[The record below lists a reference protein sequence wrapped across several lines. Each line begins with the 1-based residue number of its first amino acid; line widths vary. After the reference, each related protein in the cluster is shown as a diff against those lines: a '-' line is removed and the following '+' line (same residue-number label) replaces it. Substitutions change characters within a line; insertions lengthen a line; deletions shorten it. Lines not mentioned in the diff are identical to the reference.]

1 MKHEGLSALIL
12 IMILWSFS
20 ACATEPARVYFLTF
34 RFMTTYVPETQESL
48 VSSPFE
54 KWTISP
60 QQKQE
65 HLLGILNTGVKAAS
79 FIDTALRGVAFIGG
93 RSFLIDMAGVVK
105 RDDGSLVRMDKEAF
119 LEFGKSLS
127 SAERI
132 VLYDPPRSKK

>member
-1 MKHEGLSALIL
+1 MKRKSLPALMLALLLWPLSAY
-12 IMILWSFS
+12 
-20 ACATEPARVYFLTF
+20 ATDSARVYFLTF

-54 KWTISP
+54 KWTISS

-65 HLLGILNTGVKAAS
+65 HLLGILNTGAKAAS

-93 RSFLIDMAGVVK
+93 QSFLIDMAGVVK

-119 LEFGKSLS
+119 LKFGKSLS

-132 VLYDPPRSKK
+132 VLYDPHRSKK